1 MLESL
6 YNVATNEPGSKIK
19 FYYPDGNKYEELE
32 VGADVIAQLKAGF
45 SNPQKSNVLQIN
57 SIERSENLTY
67 KKEYDDSKVLY
78 KINIAPTTAE
88 AIAKTTGKNVKEV
101 SQIIVEVDKNSD
113 RSSFVNATSN
123 FNAANTVLKGGGKIT
138 QTVEDPISGDSY
150 ELNLFRAEDGQIYS
164 YLNFNGVFKGNSYIP
179 IGSSDPE
186 EYILQGVKSISTG
199 IATKNNKVANENQNL
214 QTDFVSKTEL
224 YNLLRIK

>member
-1 MLESL
+1 MLNSL
-6 YNVATNEPGSKIK
+6 DYVATTEPESKIK
-19 FYYPDGNKYEELE
+19 FYYPDGNKYQELE
-32 VGADVIAQLKAGF
+32 VGANVIAQLKAGF

-88 AIAKTTGKNVKEV
+88 AIAKTTGKTVQEV

-113 RSSFVNATSN
+113 RSNFVNASSN
-123 FNAANTVLKGGGKIT
+123 FNAANTILKGGGKIT
-138 QTVEDPISGDSY
+138 QTIDDPISGDKY
-150 ELNLFRAEDGQIYS
+150 ELNIFRAEDGQIYS
-164 YLNFNGVFKGNSYIP
+164 YLNYNDVFNGNSYLP
-179 IGSSDPE
+179 IGSLDPE
-186 EYILQGVKSISTG
+186 EYILQGVQSISSG

-214 QTDFVSKTEL
+214 QTNFVSKTEL
-224 YNLLRIK
+224 YNLLGIK